1 MLLKDTKIK
10 TANSTYNVFRL
21 TLISACEYDVLKC
34 TCCQL
39 RIWKFAPMKVTHLSR
54 SLFVV
59 SLVSIL
65 SITYSS
71 DYYLLA
77 GLFSIDAQTGN
88 ITVAGSLPDG
98 VSFYSLNLVAQDLGT
113 PSESQMVSRSIVVVV
128 VHPSTH
134 SSSSSSPSLPHTI
147 VAVVHPF
154 HTQ

>member
-1 MLLKDTKIK
+1 MICKNAPVDNYMEICI
-10 TANSTYNVFRL
+10 NESY
-21 TLISACEYDVLKC
+21 SHVL
-34 TCCQL
+34 
-39 RIWKFAPMKVTHLSR
+39 F
-54 SLFVV
+54 FVN
-59 SLVSIL
+59 LMFVSIF
-65 SITYSS
+65 SSTYSS